1 MRLSFELIYY
11 GDCKD
16 MIEFYKRI
24 FNHAET
30 KIQTYAEMPGAEVL
44 GIKEQGLGMVWRG
57 TLEISYG
64 GHAIRFKLSDSL
76 IIASGGDVGYKAQ
89 AYNPLICIEHPDE
102 AYVCSLFEKIY
113 CGKYS
118 FEEIQKGIYSDKYG
132 IRWIYKKSVQ
142 SRIYHCLEFRG
153 NCSEVADYVKNACQ
167 ADITEQ
173 VRYADS
179 PYANEI
185 DAEAKDKIYR
195 MLMKFSDIDRSYA
208 IKYSDSLESAIQ
220 NLNGYGSEHKLWYQ
234 IIIVLEDSDE
244 KYMLQSFKRLSEGAT
259 LNRPISPD
267 EEGRLYGSMID
278 RYGFVWEVFSCR
290 DRRSV

>member
-11 GDCKD
+11 GDSKA
-16 MIEFYKRI
+16 MIRFYESI
-24 FNHAET
+24 FANARVR
-30 KIQTYAEMPGAEVL
+30 IQTYSEMPGAEVL
-44 GIKEQGLGMVWRG
+44 GIKGQGLGMVWRG
-57 TLEISYG
+57 TLEIRYG
-64 GHAIRFKLSDSL
+64 SHAVRFKLSDSL
-76 IIASGGDVGYKAQ
+76 ITASGGEVCYKAQ

-102 AYVCSLFEKIY
+102 EYVYGLFEKIY

-142 SRIYHCLEFRG
+142 SSIYHCLEFKG

-167 ADITEQ
+167 ADIAEL

-185 DAEAKDKIYR
+185 DLEAKDKIYGT
-195 MLMKFSDIDRSYA
+195 LMEFSDGDCSYA
-208 IKYSDSLESAIQ
+208 IKYADSLESAIH
-220 NLNGYGSEHKLWYQ
+220 NFNGYGSQDKLWYQ
-234 IIIVLEDSDE
+234 IIIVLENSDE
-244 KYMLQSFKRLSEGAT
+244 KQLLQSFKRLSEGAT

-278 RYGFVWEVFSCR
+278 RYGFVWEVFNCS
-290 DRRSV
+290 